1 MNKIFS
7 KIITIAFIFV
17 TTSCSYKPIFSEK
30 NYNFQIDEL
39 ILSRDE
45 DVNRVSDR
53 QLTMIKK
60 SQTLNKKK
68 FSIKIKSIKNK
79 GIISNDSKGD
89 PLKFEISID
98 INYKILENGKI
109 ILERDIEKSN
119 IYNNK
124 SDKFE
129 LDQDEEN
136 IMTNLSEKISDNI
149 ISSIINLND
158 N

>member
-7 KIITIAFIFV
+7 KIITIVFIFV
-17 TTSCSYKPIFSEK
+17 TTSCSYKPIFSDK

-39 ILSRDE
+39 ILSGDE
-45 DVNRVSDR
+45 DVNRIIDR

-60 SQTLNKKK
+60 SQNLNKKN
-68 FSIKIKSIKNK
+68 FSVIINSIKNK
-79 GIISNDSKGD
+79 EIISNDSKGD
-89 PLKFEISID
+89 PLKFEISINV
-98 INYKILENGKI
+98 NYKILENGQI
-109 ILERDIEKSN
+109 ILERDMEKSN

-124 SDKFE
+124 TDKFE
-129 LDQDEEN
+129 LDQDEKN
-136 IMTNLSEKISDNI
+136 ITTNLSEKISDNI

>member
-7 KIITIAFIFV
+7 KIITIVFIFV

-39 ILSRDE
+39 ILSGDE
-45 DVNRVSDR
+45 DVNRVIDR

-60 SQTLNKKK
+60 SQNLNNEN
-68 FSIKIKSIKNK
+68 FSVIINSIKNK

-89 PLKFEISID
+89 PLKFEISINV
-98 INYKILENGKI
+98 NYKILENGQI

-124 SDKFE
+124 TDKFE
-129 LDQDEEN
+129 LDQDEKN
-136 IMTNLSEKISDNI
+136 ITTNLSENISDNI

>member
-39 ILSRDE
+39 ILSGDE
-45 DVNRVSDR
+45 DVNSVIDR
-53 QLTMIKK
+53 QLSMIKK
-60 SQTLNKKK
+60 SQNLNNEN
-68 FSIKIKSIKNK
+68 FSVIINSIKNK

-89 PLKFEISID
+89 PLKFEISINV
-98 INYKILENGKI
+98 NYKILKKGQI

-119 IYNNK
+119 IINNK

-129 LDQDEEN
+129 LDQDEKN
-136 IMTNLSEKISDNI
+136 ITTNLSEKISDNI

>member
-30 NYNFQIDEL
+30 NYNFQIDEI
-39 ILSRDE
+39 ILSGDN
-45 DVNRVSDR
+45 DVNRVIDR
-53 QLTMIKK
+53 KLTMIKK
-60 SQTLNKKK
+60 SQNLNKKN
-68 FSIKIKSIKNK
+68 FSVIINSIKNK
-79 GIISNDSKGD
+79 EIISNDSKGD
-89 PLKFEISID
+89 PLKFEISINV
-98 INYKILENGKI
+98 NYKILENGQI

-129 LDQDEEN
+129 LDQNEKN
-136 IMTNLSEKISDNI
+136 MTTNLYEKISDSI

>member
-7 KIITIAFIFV
+7 KIITIVFIFV

-39 ILSRDE
+39 ILSGDE
-45 DVNRVSDR
+45 NVNRVIDR

-60 SQTLNKKK
+60 SQNLNKKN
-68 FSIKIKSIKNK
+68 FSVIINSIKNK
-79 GIISNDSKGD
+79 EIISNDSKGD
-89 PLKFEISID
+89 PLKFEVSINV
-98 INYKILENGKI
+98 NYKILENGQI

-119 IYNNK
+119 VYNNK

-129 LDQDEEN
+129 LDQDEES
-136 IMTNLSEKISDNI
+136 ITTNLSEKISDNI

>member
-7 KIITIAFIFV
+7 KIITIAFIVV

-39 ILSRDE
+39 ILSGDE
-45 DVNRVSDR
+45 DVNRVIDR

-60 SQTLNKKK
+60 SQNLNKKN
-68 FSIKIKSIKNK
+68 FSVIINSIKNK
-79 GIISNDSKGD
+79 EIISNDSKGD
-89 PLKFEISID
+89 PLKFEISIN
-98 INYKILENGKI
+98 INYKILESGQI

-129 LDQDEEN
+129 LDQDE
-136 IMTNLSEKISDNI
+136 ISITTNLSEKISDNI